1 MAFLKA
7 QTSPLPVANILHSQL
22 KLSEKKLCHTADSS
36 SKTIRA
42 LYASI
47 FPLQNGDLKKKK
59 KLAFTAGLLRG

>member
-7 QTSPLPVANILHSQL
+7 QTSPLAVANILHSQL

-42 LYASI
+42 LYVSI
-47 FPLQNGDLKKKK
+47 FPLQNGD
-59 KLAFTAGLLRG
+59 